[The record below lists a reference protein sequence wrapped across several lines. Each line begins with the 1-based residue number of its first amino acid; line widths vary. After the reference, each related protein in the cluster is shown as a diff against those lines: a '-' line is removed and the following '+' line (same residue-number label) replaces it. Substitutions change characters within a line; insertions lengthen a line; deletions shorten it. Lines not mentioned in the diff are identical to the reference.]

1 MTKRQPPGHARRP
14 QPIPEPTPVLT
25 PTPVPAKP
33 RTIPHGL
40 YHVSWA
46 VAAAD
51 RQSRQL
57 ADLEIVAGL
66 GMALMHASHLQDEAH
81 TRRFLGRA
89 AALGVGVLLEDVHP
103 SERHLFAGH
112 SALAGYS
119 VADDA
124 NTLTPERL
132 RDKCDPAAACGVS
145 RYISIGAS
153 AAQDNAW
160 CYGHSESIGLQVYPY
175 PDEPLSA
182 YWPIMLRARELAT
195 RHGQQLVA
203 NLQLHTDNGRG
214 WPTPGQVRALGL
226 MAAAAGVDAVL
237 WYALLD
243 TPAGAQVPPG
253 ELLAAAA
260 ASARE
265 ASQALPARLDGGLL
279 YAGDRVI
286 DLRRS
291 EVVA

>member
-1 MTKRQPPGHARRP
+1 MTKRTPPGHARKP
-14 QPIPEPTPVLT
+14 QPIPQPE
-25 PTPVPAKP
+25 PVPQAAP
-33 RTIPHGL
+33 TGPGRRIPHGL

-46 VAAAD
+46 VAAAE
-51 RQSRQL
+51 RQERQL
-57 ADLEIVAGL
+57 ADLETVARL
-66 GMALMHASHLQDEAH
+66 GMVLMHASHLQDEAH
-81 TRRFLGRA
+81 TRRFLDRA
-89 AALGVGVLLEDVHP
+89 AELGVGLLLEDVHP
-103 SERHLFAGH
+103 SERQLFAGH
-112 SALAGYS
+112 PALAAYS

-132 RDKCDPAAACGVS
+132 RAKCDPAAACGVP
-145 RYISIGAS
+145 RYLSIGAS
-153 AAQDNAW
+153 LANDNAW
-160 CYGHSESIGLQVYPY
+160 CYGHSESIGVQLYPY

-182 YWPIMLRARELAT
+182 YWPILTRARELAT
-195 RHGQQLVA
+195 ANRQQLVA

-214 WPTPGQVRALGL
+214 WPTPVQVRALGL

-243 TPAGAQVPPG
+243 TPAGAQVPPD

-260 ASARE
+260 ESARE
-265 ASQALPARLDGGLL
+265 ASQSLPARLDGGLL
-279 YAGDRVI
+279 HAGTRVI